1 MAGRKAEHNPD
12 GNRLTIQFLCPKST
26 GGKRKA
32 GEIILIN
39 GDVPRITVRAPEA
52 MMLETDSPVLSP
64 VRGERNE
71 PANIIFSA
79 KKISEI
85 KNIPIKKVIEVTSS
99 NARDLFH
106 LE

>member
-12 GNRLTIQFLCPKST
+12 GNRLTIQFLFPKST

-52 MMLETDSPVLSP
+52 MMLETERREMPEKGPVTVALVHRPGWEREFTPIESP
-64 VRGERNE
+64 
-71 PANIIFSA
+71 
-79 KKISEI
+79 
-85 KNIPIKKVIEVTSS
+85 IPS
-99 NARDLFH
+99 L
-106 LE
+106 L